1 MNDLL
6 KYIKKFRFSLQGN
19 KINQGILY
27 SHLQF
32 RKKIL
37 IVVWYMNDNELEET
51 KARGKETS
59 YNALAEIQG
68 RNVDGWKKLVEIG
81 RESNE

>member
-6 KYIKKFRFSLQGN
+6 SHIKKFGFYLQGN

-27 SHLQF
+27 SYLQF

-37 IVVWYMNDNELEET
+37 IVVWYMNDNELEEK

-59 YNALAEIQG
+59 YNALAKIRG
-68 RNVDGWKKLVEIG
+68 
-81 RESNE
+81 